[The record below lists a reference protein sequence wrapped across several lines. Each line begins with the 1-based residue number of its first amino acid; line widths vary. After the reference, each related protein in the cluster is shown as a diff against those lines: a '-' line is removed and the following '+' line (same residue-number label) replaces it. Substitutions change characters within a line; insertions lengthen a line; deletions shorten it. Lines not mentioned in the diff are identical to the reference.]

1 MTLEGGSNIGYTGT
15 SVTTNLSCVTSQ
27 KSEDLIYT
35 AAEAWNQGNKDYCL
49 WVSKYCLLRSC
60 DSYNVYSY
68 ASIII
73 EYN

>member
-1 MTLEGGSNIGYTGT
+1 MTLEGGTNIGCTET
-15 SVTTNLSCVTSQ
+15 SVTTNLSCVTSH

-49 WVSKYCLLRSC
+49 WVSKYCLLCRC
-60 DSYNVYSY
+60 DSYNIYFY
-68 ASIII
+68 ASIIS